1 MFELWI
7 PVTIAAGFFQNLRSA
22 VQKKLKSTLS
32 TAGAAYSRF
41 FYAVPI
47 VVVYLAGLIQIGG
60 FPLPEPNT
68 QFYILCLSGGISQIL
83 FTVFLLWTF
92 SFKSFAVGT
101 TFSKLEVIMVAIV
114 ATLVL
119 GESLNG
125 WAVIAIAVSSLG
137 VFALSMG
144 QASLSWSA
152 LVKGLLHKS
161 TYLGLTSAA
170 FLGASSALY
179 RGATQA
185 LSYEPFY
192 VNAAYTLAVSLII
205 QTLLMGGYI
214 LIREPASFLSVLR
227 QWRWAG
233 LAGTAGAFA
242 SLCWF
247 TAFTLQKAAYVRAL
261 GQSELIFTFIVT
273 LVFFREKISRS
284 DITGVILI
292 AGGIIIL
299 LLLG

>member
-47 VVVYLAGLIQIGG
+47 VVVYLVSLIQLGD
-60 FPLPEPNT
+60 FTVPEPNAR
-68 QFYILCLSGGISQIL
+68 FYILCLSGGISQIL

-119 GESLNG
+119 GESLSG
-125 WAVIAIAVSSLG
+125 WAVFSIIVSSLG

-152 LVKGLLHKS
+152 LYKGLFHKS

-185 LSYEPFY
+185 LGYEPFY
-192 VNAAYTLAVSLII
+192 VNAAYTLTVSLII
-205 QTLLMGGYI
+205 QTILMGGYI
-214 LIREPASFLSVLR
+214 LIREPASFVNVLR

-233 LAGTAGAFA
+233 LAGVAGALA

-247 TAFTLQKAAYVRAL
+247 TAFTLQKATYVRAL

-284 DITGVILI
+284 DVAGVVLI

>member
-47 VVVYLAGLIQIGG
+47 VVVYLVGLIQLGD
-60 FPLPEPNT
+60 FSVPEPNT
-68 QFYILCLSGGISQIL
+68 RFYILCLSGGISQIL

-92 SFKSFAVGT
+92 TFKSFAVGT
-101 TFSKLEVIMVAIV
+101 TFSKLEVIMVAMV

-125 WAVIAIAVSSLG
+125 WAVFAIAVSSLG

-152 LVKGLLHKS
+152 LYKGLFHKS

-185 LSYEPFY
+185 LGYEPFY

-205 QTLLMGGYI
+205 QTILMGGYI
-214 LIREPASFLSVLR
+214 LIREPGSFLNVLR

-233 LAGTAGAFA
+233 LAGMAGAFA

-261 GQSELIFTFIVT
+261 GQSELVFTFIVT

-284 DITGVILI
+284 DIAGVILI
-292 AGGIIIL
+292 AGGIVML